1 MSVIRRWWPLLA
13 VVALLAAA
21 GMAASTAL
29 LPLSRVTAGSATE
42 PLTVEP
48 TAEARTVQASAE
60 PRVGTG
66 PELPGWVMWAI
77 LGLAV
82 LAVAAVAM
90 ALFGKA
96 VRSGSR
102 FRRRRVQRPAATQKT
117 AAVEAEVMAALD
129 AGLVELDETD
139 SDPRRAVIACWVRL
153 ERAAQGAGVQRL
165 RGDTSTDLVLRLLA
179 AHELDERVLSG
190 FADIYRLARYSPKNE
205 VNESM
210 RDEARAA
217 LARLRG
223 ELTGVAA

>member
-1 MSVIRRWWPLLA
+1 MIRRWWPLLA

-21 GMAASTAL
+21 GMAASTAQ
-29 LPLSRVTAGSATE
+29 LPLSRVTAGDATE
-42 PLTVEP
+42 PLTVDPSVEV
-48 TAEARTVQASAE
+48 RTVQASAE
-60 PRVGTG
+60 PRVGSG
-66 PELPGWVMWAI
+66 PELSGWVMWAF

-82 LAVAAVAM
+82 LTVVVVVL

-96 VRSGSR
+96 IRSGSR
-102 FRRRRVQRPAATQKT
+102 FHRRRLRPAVAAPKT

-139 SDPRRAVIACWVRL
+139 GDPRRAVIACWVRL

-179 AHELDERVLSG
+179 AHKLDERVLSG